1 MTVSES
7 QSQGGALL
15 KDRLVVVTGAGQ
27 GIGRAIALGVA
38 AAGARVVV
46 TDLRPDRAESAAR
59 AVREAGKEAFAYSL
73 DVTDAAACSDMAQRV
88 HQEIGTADVIVNNA
102 GIIIREPIDSPRAHD
117 NWRQVFDVNV
127 NGTFNVVHAFIPALR
142 KSRGCIINVASV
154 AAFGGMNGALGYSP
168 SKGAVRLFTQALARD
183 LAPDGIRVNA
193 VAPGIIATE
202 MSESTRDNPARLSG
216 LMARTPMKRVGQP
229 NEIAGPVIFLASAM
243 ASYVNGVILPVDG
256 GYLA

>member
-1 MTVSES
+1 MAA
-7 QSQGGALL
+7 QGQVAGLL
-15 KDRLVVVTGAGQ
+15 HDRRVVVTGAGQ

-38 AAGARVVV
+38 AAGAKVVV
-46 TDLRPDRAESAAR
+46 TDLRQDRAESAAR
-59 AVREAGKEAFAYSL
+59 EIRDAGKEALACTL
-73 DVTDAAACSDMAQRV
+73 DVTDAAACGELAKRV
-88 HQEIGTADVIVNNA
+88 DEEIGPADVVVNSA
-102 GIIIREPIDSPRAHD
+102 GIIIRESIDSPRAHE
-117 NWRQVFDVNV
+117 NWRQVFDVNI

-142 KSRGCIINVASV
+142 KTHGSIINVASV

>member
-1 MTVSES
+1 MAA
-7 QSQGGALL
+7 QGKTAGLL
-15 KDRLVVVTGAGQ
+15 HDRLVVVTGAGQ
-27 GIGRAIALGVA
+27 GIGRAIAVGVA
-38 AAGARVVV
+38 AAGARVVL
-46 TDLRPDRAESAAR
+46 TDLRQDRAESAAR
-59 AVREAGKEAFAYSL
+59 EIRDGSKEAIAYVL
-73 DVTDAAACSDMAQRV
+73 DVTDAAACSDVARRV
-88 HQEIGTADVIVNNA
+88 DEEVGPTDVVVNNA
-102 GIIIREPIDSPRAHD
+102 GIIIREPIDSPRAHE

-142 KSRGCIINVASV
+142 KTRGSIINVASV

-183 LAPDGIRVNA
+183 LASDGIRVNA

-216 LMARTPMKRVGQP
+216 LMVRTPMKRIGQP
-229 NEIAGPVIFLASAM
+229 DEIAGPVIFLASAM

>member
-1 MTVSES
+1 MSDGRNGPS
-7 QSQGGALL
+7 GLL

-46 TDLRPDRAESAAR
+46 TDVRQDRAEFAAR
-59 AVREAGKEAFAYSL
+59 EIRDGGKEAAGYSL
-73 DVTDAAACSDMAQRV
+73 DVTDATACGDVAKRV
-88 HQEIGTADVIVNNA
+88 DEEIGPADVIVNNA
-102 GIIIREPIDSPRAHD
+102 GIIIREPIDSPRAHE

-142 KSRGCIINVASV
+142 KTRGSIINIASA
-154 AAFGGMNGALGYSP
+154 AAFRGMGGTLGYSP

-202 MSESTRDNPARLSG
+202 MSESTRENPARLSG
-216 LMARTPMKRVGQP
+216 LMTRTPMKRVGQP
-229 NEIAGPVIFLASAM
+229 DEIAGPVVFLASAM

-256 GYLA
+256 GLLA

>member
-1 MTVSES
+1 MSEGRS
-7 QSQGGALL
+7 PPAGLL
-15 KDRLVVVTGAGQ
+15 SNRLVVVTGAGQ

-46 TDLRPDRAESAAR
+46 TDQRQDKAESAAQAIR
-59 AVREAGKEAFAYSL
+59 DAGKEALAYSL
-73 DVTDAAACSDMAQRV
+73 DVTDAAACSELAKRV
-88 HQEIGTADVIVNNA
+88 DDEIGPADVLVNNA
-102 GIIIREPIDSPRAHD
+102 GIIIREPIDSPRAHE

-127 NGTFNVVHAFIPALR
+127 NGTFNVIHAFIPALR
-142 KSRGCIINVASV
+142 RTRGTIINVASV

-202 MSESTRDNPARLSG
+202 MSETTRDNPARLSG

-229 NEIAGPVIFLASAM
+229 DEIAGPVVFLASAM

>member
-1 MTVSES
+1 MVTQDRVA
-7 QSQGGALL
+7 GLL
-15 KDRLVVVTGAGQ
+15 HDRLVMMTGAGQ

-38 AAGARVVV
+38 SAGAKVVV
-46 TDLRPDRAESAAR
+46 ADLRQERAEATAR
-59 AVREAGKEAFAYSL
+59 EIRAGGREAIAHAL
-73 DVTDAAACSDMAQRV
+73 DVTDAAACTELARRLDQDFGA
-88 HQEIGTADVIVNNA
+88 ADVVVNNA
-102 GIIIREPIDSPRAHD
+102 GIIIREPIDSPRAHE

-142 KSRGCIINVASV
+142 KTRGCIINVASV
-154 AAFGGMNGALGYSP
+154 AAFGGMGGTLGYSP

-193 VAPGIIATE
+193 VAPGIVATE

-229 NEIAGPVIFLASAM
+229 EEIAGPVIFLASAM

-256 GYLA
+256 GFLA

>member
-1 MTVSES
+1 MVA
-7 QSQGGALL
+7 SQGKVGGLL
-15 KDRLVVVTGAGQ
+15 HDRLIVVTGAGQ

-38 AAGARVVV
+38 AAGARVVL
-46 TDLRPDRAESAAR
+46 TDLRQDRAESAAR
-59 AVREAGKEAFAYSL
+59 EIRDGGTEAAAYSL
-73 DVTDAAACSDMAQRV
+73 DVTDAEACRDVAKRV
-88 HQEIGTADVIVNNA
+88 DEEIGPADVIVNNA
-102 GIIIREPIDSPRAHD
+102 GIIIREPIDSPRAHE

-142 KSRGCIINVASV
+142 KTHGAIINVASV

-202 MSESTRDNPARLSG
+202 MSEITRDNPARLSG

-229 NEIAGPVIFLASAM
+229 DEIAGPVIFLASAM

>member
-1 MTVSES
+1 MA
-7 QSQGGALL
+7 SQGKVGGLL
-15 KDRLVVVTGAGQ
+15 HDRLVVVTGAGQ

-38 AAGARVVV
+38 AAGARVVL
-46 TDLRPDRAESAAR
+46 TDLRQDRAESAAR
-59 AVREAGKEAFAYSL
+59 EIRDGGTEAAAYSL
-73 DVTDAAACSDMAQRV
+73 DVTDAEACRDVAKRV
-88 HQEIGTADVIVNNA
+88 DEEIGLADVIVNNA
-102 GIIIREPIDSPRAHD
+102 GIIIREPIDSPRAHE

-142 KSRGCIINVASV
+142 KTHGAIINVASV

-202 MSESTRDNPARLSG
+202 MSEITRDNPARLSG

-229 NEIAGPVIFLASAM
+229 DEIAGPVIFLASAM

>member
-1 MTVSES
+1 MVSDG
-7 QSQGGALL
+7 QSHSAGLL
-15 KDRLVVVTGAGQ
+15 RDRLVVVTGAGQ

-38 AAGARVVV
+38 TAGARVVV
-46 TDLRPDRAESAAR
+46 SDLRQDRAEATAR
-59 AVREAGKEAFAYSL
+59 EIRDAGKEAAAYSL
-73 DVTDAAACSDMAQRV
+73 DVTDAAACSDVAKSV
-88 HQEIGTADVIVNNA
+88 DEEIGPADVLVNNA
-102 GIIIREPIDSPRAHD
+102 GIIIREPIDSPRAHE
-117 NWRQVFDVNV
+117 NWRKVFDVNV

-142 KSRGCIINVASV
+142 KTRGTIINLASA

-202 MSESTRDNPARLSG
+202 MSEVSRNDPARLSG

-229 NEIAGPVIFLASAM
+229 DEIAGPVIFLASAM

>member
-1 MTVSES
+1 MAA
-7 QSQGGALL
+7 QGQVAGLL
-15 KDRLVVVTGAGQ
+15 HDRRVVVTGAGA
-27 GIGRAIALGVA
+27 GIGRAIALGIA
-38 AAGARVVV
+38 AAGAKVVV
-46 TDLRPDRAESAAR
+46 TDLRQDRAESAAR
-59 AVREAGKEAFAYSL
+59 DIRDVGKEALACAL
-73 DVTDAAACSDMAQRV
+73 DVTDAAACSELAKRV
-88 HQEIGTADVIVNNA
+88 DEEIGPADVVVNNA
-102 GIIIREPIDSPRAHD
+102 GIIIREPIDSPRAHE

-142 KSRGCIINVASV
+142 KTHGSIINVASV

-229 NEIAGPVIFLASAM
+229 DEIAGPVIFLASAM

>member
-1 MTVSES
+1 MVSDG
-7 QSQGGALL
+7 QDHPAGLL

-27 GIGRAIALGVA
+27 GIGRAIAFGVA

-46 TDLRPDRAESAAR
+46 TDLNEDRAESAAR
-59 AVREAGKEAFAYSL
+59 ELRDTGRGAVSFLL
-73 DVTDAAACSDMAQRV
+73 DVTDAAARSEVARRV
-88 HQEIGTADVIVNNA
+88 DEEVGCADVVVSNA
-102 GIIIREPIDSPRAHD
+102 GIIIRDPIDSPRAHE
-117 NWRQVFDVNV
+117 NWRKVFDVNV

-142 KSRGCIINVASV
+142 KTRGCIINVASV
-154 AAFGGMNGALGYSP
+154 ACFGGMNGALGYSP

-193 VAPGIIATE
+193 VAPGIVATE
-202 MSESTRDNPARLSG
+202 MSASTRDNPARLSG
-216 LMARTPMKRVGQP
+216 LMARTPMKCLGQP
-229 NEIAGPVIFLASAM
+229 DEIAGPVVFLASAM

>member
-1 MTVSES
+1 MV
-7 QSQGGALL
+7 SQGQVPGLL
-15 KDRLVVVTGAGQ
+15 HDRLVMVTGAGQ

-38 AAGARVVV
+38 SAGAKVVV
-46 TDLRPDRAESAAR
+46 ADLRDERAEATAGEIR
-59 AVREAGKEAFAYSL
+59 AGGREAAAYAL
-73 DVTDAAACSDMAQRV
+73 DVTDAQACVQLAKRV
-88 HQEIGTADVIVNNA
+88 DEEIGPADVIVNNA
-102 GIIIREPIDSPRAHD
+102 GIIIREPIDSPRAHQ

-142 KSRGCIINVASV
+142 KTRGCIINVASV
-154 AAFGGMNGALGYSP
+154 AAFGGMGGTLGYSP

-193 VAPGIIATE
+193 VAPGIVATE
-202 MSESTRDNPARLSG
+202 MSESTRDDPTRLSG
-216 LMARTPMKRVGQP
+216 LMARTPLKRVGQP
-229 NEIAGPVIFLASAM
+229 DEIAGPVIFLASAM

>member
-1 MTVSES
+1 MSDGRS
-7 QSQGGALL
+7 GAAGLL

-46 TDLRPDRAESAAR
+46 TDLRQGRAESA
-59 AVREAGKEAFAYSL
+59 VREIRDGGKEAAAYSL
-73 DVTDAAACSDMAQRV
+73 DVTDATACRDVAKRV
-88 HQEIGTADVIVNNA
+88 DEEVGPADVIVNNA
-102 GIIIREPIDSPRAHD
+102 GIIIREPIDSPRAHE

-142 KSRGCIINVASV
+142 KTRGSIINVASV

-202 MSESTRDNPARLSG
+202 MSESTRENPARLSG
-216 LMARTPMKRVGQP
+216 LMTRTPMKRVGQP
-229 NEIAGPVIFLASAM
+229 DEIAGPVVFLASAM

>member
-1 MTVSES
+1 M
-7 QSQGGALL
+7 
-15 KDRLVVVTGAGQ
+15 
-27 GIGRAIALGVA
+27 
-38 AAGARVVV
+38 
-46 TDLRPDRAESAAR
+46 TDLRQDRAESAAR
-59 AVREAGKEAFAYSL
+59 EIGDGGKEAAAYSL
-73 DVTDAAACSDMAQRV
+73 DVTDATACRDVAKRV
-88 HQEIGTADVIVNNA
+88 DEEVGPVDVIVNNA
-102 GIIIREPIDSPRAHD
+102 GIIIREPIDSPRAHE

-142 KSRGCIINVASV
+142 RTRGSIINVVSV

-183 LAPDGIRVNA
+183 LAGDGIRVNA

-202 MSESTRDNPARLSG
+202 MSEMTRENPARLSG

-229 NEIAGPVIFLASAM
+229 DEIAGPVVFLASAM

>member
-1 MTVSES
+1 MVSDEK
-7 QSQGGALL
+7 GYPTGLL
-15 KDRLVVVTGAGQ
+15 KERLVVVTGAGQ
-27 GIGRAIALGVA
+27 GIGRAIAFGVA

-46 TDLRPDRAESAAR
+46 TDLRQDGAESAAR
-59 AVREAGKEAFAYSL
+59 ELRDAGKEAAAYAL
-73 DVTDAAACSDMAQRV
+73 DVTDAAACSDVARRV
-88 HQEIGTADVIVNNA
+88 DEEIGPADVVVNNA
-102 GIIIREPIDSPRAHD
+102 GIIIREPIDSPHAHE
-117 NWRQVFDVNV
+117 NWRKVFDVNV

-142 KSRGCIINVASV
+142 KTRGCIINIASV
-154 AAFGGMNGALGYSP
+154 AGFGGMNGALGYSP

-202 MSESTRDNPARLSG
+202 MSEITRDNPARLSG
-216 LMARTPMKRVGQP
+216 LMTRSPMKRVGQP
-229 NEIAGPVIFLASAM
+229 DEIAGPVVFLASAM

>member
-1 MTVSES
+1 MSAKS
-7 QSQGGALL
+7 QVAGLL
-15 KDRLVVVTGAGQ
+15 HDRLVVVTGGGQ

-46 TDLRPDRAESAAR
+46 ADLRLDRAESAAR
-59 AVREAGKEAFAYSL
+59 EIRDAGKEAAAYAL
-73 DVTDAAACSDMAQRV
+73 DVTDAPACRDVATRLDE
-88 HQEIGTADVIVNNA
+88 EIGPADVLVNNA
-102 GIIIREPIDSPRAHD
+102 GIIIREPIDSPRAHE

-142 KSRGCIINVASV
+142 KTRGTIINIASV
-154 AAFGGMNGALGYSP
+154 AGFSGMGGALGYSP
-168 SKGAVRLFTQALARD
+168 SKGAVRLFTQALARE
-183 LAPDGIRVNA
+183 LAGDGIRVNA

-202 MSESTRDNPARLSG
+202 MSEFTRDNPARLSG
-216 LMARTPMKRVGQP
+216 LMAHTPMKRVGQP
-229 NEIAGPVIFLASAM
+229 DEIAGPVVFLASAM

>member
-1 MTVSES
+1 MTMAEDRRA
-7 QSQGGALL
+7 GLL
-15 KDRLVVVTGAGQ
+15 TDRRVVVTGAGQ
-27 GIGRAIALGVA
+27 GIGRAIALGMA

-46 TDLRPDRAESAAR
+46 TDLRQDRAESIAGEIR
-59 AVREAGKEAFAYSL
+59 DRGSEAMACSL
-73 DVTDAAACSDMAQRV
+73 DVTNAAACAEVAQRV
-88 HQEIGTADVIVNNA
+88 DVVFGSADVVVNNA
-102 GIIIREPIDSPRAHD
+102 GIIIREPIDSPRAHE

-142 KSRGCIINVASV
+142 KSRGCIVNVASV

-202 MSESTRDNPARLSG
+202 MSETTRDNPARLSG
-216 LMARTPMKRVGQP
+216 LMARTPLKRVGQP
-229 NEIAGPVIFLASAM
+229 DEIAGPVIFLASAM
-243 ASYVNGVILPVDG
+243 ASYVNGAILPVDG

>member
-1 MTVSES
+1 MA
-7 QSQGGALL
+7 SQGKVGGLL
-15 KDRLVVVTGAGQ
+15 HDRLIVVTGAGQ

-38 AAGARVVV
+38 AAGARVVL
-46 TDLRPDRAESAAR
+46 TDLRQDRAESAAR
-59 AVREAGKEAFAYSL
+59 EIRDGGTEAAAYSL
-73 DVTDAAACSDMAQRV
+73 DVTDAEACRDVAKRV
-88 HQEIGTADVIVNNA
+88 DEEIGPADVIVNNA
-102 GIIIREPIDSPRAHD
+102 GIIIREPIDSPRAHE

-142 KSRGCIINVASV
+142 KTHGAIINVASV

-202 MSESTRDNPARLSG
+202 MSEITRDNPARLSG

-229 NEIAGPVIFLASAM
+229 DEIAGPVIFLASAM

>member
-1 MTVSES
+1 MSDGRS
-7 QSQGGALL
+7 GAAGLL

-46 TDLRPDRAESAAR
+46 TDLRQGRAESAAR
-59 AVREAGKEAFAYSL
+59 EIGDGGKEAAAYSL
-73 DVTDAAACSDMAQRV
+73 DVTDATACRDVAKRV
-88 HQEIGTADVIVNNA
+88 DEEVGPADVIVNNA
-102 GIIIREPIDSPRAHD
+102 GIIIREPIDSPRAHE

-142 KSRGCIINVASV
+142 KTRGSIINVASV

-168 SKGAVRLFTQALARD
+168 SKGAVKLFTQALARD
-183 LAPDGIRVNA
+183 LAADGIRVNA

-202 MSESTRDNPARLSG
+202 MSESTRENPARLSG
-216 LMARTPMKRVGQP
+216 LMTRTPMKRVGQP
-229 NEIAGPVIFLASAM
+229 DEIAGPVVFLASAM

>member
-1 MTVSES
+1 MSDG
-7 QSQGGALL
+7 QSHPPGLL
-15 KDRLVVVTGAGQ
+15 RNRLVVVTGAGQ

-46 TDLRPDRAESAAR
+46 TDLRQDRAESAAR
-59 AVREAGKEAFAYSL
+59 EIRDTGREALACSL
-73 DVTDAAACSDMAQRV
+73 DVTDAAACSEVARRV
-88 HQEIGTADVIVNNA
+88 DEEIGPADVLVNNA
-102 GIIIREPIDSPRAHD
+102 GIIIREPIDSPRAHE

-142 KSRGCIINVASV
+142 KTRGCIVNVASV

-202 MSESTRDNPARLSG
+202 MSETTRDNPARLSG

-229 NEIAGPVIFLASAM
+229 DEIAGPVVFLASAM

>member
-1 MTVSES
+1 MMASRGEVA
-7 QSQGGALL
+7 GLL
-15 KDRLVVVTGAGQ
+15 HDRLVMVTGAGQ

-38 AAGARVVV
+38 SAGAKVVV
-46 TDLRPDRAESAAR
+46 TDLRQDRADAAAR
-59 AVREAGKEAFAYSL
+59 EITNGGREAVAYAL
-73 DVTDAAACSDMAQRV
+73 DVTDAQACGQLATRV
-88 HQEIGTADVIVNNA
+88 DEECGPADVIVNNA
-102 GIIIREPIDSPRAHD
+102 GIIIREPIDSPRAHE

-142 KSRGCIINVASV
+142 RTRGSVINVASV
-154 AAFGGMNGALGYSP
+154 AAFGGMGGTLGYSP

-183 LAPDGIRVNA
+183 LASDGIRVNA

-216 LMARTPMKRVGQP
+216 LMARTPLKRVGQP
-229 NEIAGPVIFLASAM
+229 DEIAGPVIFLASAM

-256 GYLA
+256 GYLAS